1 MERNLITIGG
11 GELRLKSTLGIDAYC
26 AQLAYRHAKDHRP
39 LAVFV
44 PTASHDSKPYFN
56 TFRKTYTT
64 LFDIKADLV
73 LTVRGGEM
81 DTEAMRAKLLSADLI
96 YIGGG
101 DTGFMLQEWRRT
113 GLDKLIRQAY
123 HQGIPVAG
131 LSAGAICWY
140 DLMYTDSAIGGE
152 MGEYH
157 VRKGLHLLRG
167 MMSPHYNL
175 RPEFDQVVL
184 EDGSPAIAV
193 EDNCALHLRDEKI
206 VAVVSTGGHAYRLT
220 PQEDGTL
227 LKEEITMA
235 PVGE

>member
-1 MERNLITIGG
+1 MERHLITIGG
-11 GELRLKSTLGIDAYC
+11 GELRQKETLGIDAYV
-26 AQLAYRHAKDHRP
+26 ATLAYRHAKGNRP
-39 LAVFV
+39 VAIFV

-81 DTEAMRAKLLSADLI
+81 DEQKLKDKLFNCDLI

-101 DTGFMLQEWRRT
+101 DTCFMLAEWRRT

-131 LSAGAICWY
+131 LSAGAICWF
-140 DLMYTDSAIGGE
+140 DLMYTDSALDGE

-167 MMSPHYNL
+167 MMSPHYNR
-175 RPEFDQVVL
+175 RPEFDEVVL
-184 EDGSPAIAV
+184 QDGSPAIAL
-193 EDNCALHLRDEKI
+193 EDNCAIHYRDEKP
-206 VAVVSTGGHAYRLT
+206 VAVVSTGGKAYRLT
-220 PQEDGTL
+220 PREDGTL
-227 LKEEITMA
+227 LKEKITMSGDA
-235 PVGE
+235 V